1 MRKLR
6 LLVCAVTLAWAPV
19 TSAEVSPAAKATA
32 EVLFD
37 DALSLM
43 KAGSFEQACPK
54 LETSQRMDPAIGTL
68 LYLGECYEKTGRAAS
83 AWVTFREAAALGRSL
98 SQVQRANVAQARADQ
113 LQPQLARLT
122 VEVSSQARA
131 LPGLQVR
138 FGTMLL
144 DPAVFGTSMPVD
156 PGEVTVEATAPGH
169 APFSTKVR
177 IDARGTGVVSV
188 PALVPVPAAA
198 QPSAAVPG
206 APSVEPAAAPVSEPA
221 AAAGPRRGLG
231 AVPIVLGSA
240 GIIGL
245 GIGTYFG
252 VKAISDASAARDQ
265 CPGNVCQEAEGKTL
279 MDSADSAAT
288 VSNVAMSLGL
298 VSLGSGLLV
307 YFLQSS
313 KETPQTAL
321 NPWFGPDSAGI
332 ELKGRL

>member
-1 MRKLR
+1 MRKMR

-19 TSAEVSPAAKATA
+19 TSAEVPAAAKATA

-43 KAGSFEQACPK
+43 KAGAFEQACPK

-138 FGTMLL
+138 FGTMVL

-169 APFSTKVR
+169 AAFSTKVR
-177 IDARGTGVVSV
+177 IDARGTGVVAV
-188 PALVPVPAAA
+188 PALVLMPAAV
-198 QPSAAVPG
+198 QPSAAAPG
-206 APSVEPAAAPVSEPA
+206 APSAAPAAMPVSEPTA
-221 AAAGPRRGLG
+221 EKAPSRGVGTL
-231 AVPIVLGSA
+231 PIVLGSA
-240 GIIGL
+240 GVIGL

-252 VKAISDASAARDQ
+252 IKAISDASDARDL
-265 CPGNVCQEAEGKTL
+265 CPDNVCQEARGKTL

-288 VSNVAMSLGL
+288 VSNVAMGIGL

-313 KETPQTAL
+313 KEAPHAAL
-321 NPWFGPDSAGI
+321 SPWFAADGAGI